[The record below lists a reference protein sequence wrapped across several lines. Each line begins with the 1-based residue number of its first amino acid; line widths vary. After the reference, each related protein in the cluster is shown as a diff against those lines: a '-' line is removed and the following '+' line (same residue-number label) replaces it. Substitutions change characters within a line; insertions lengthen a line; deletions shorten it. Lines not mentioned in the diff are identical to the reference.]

1 MVVSHIEI
9 AYCGVRESV
18 SGVNVLDKAVV
29 ILDALERTPLTLTEL
44 SAATGLPRATAHR
57 LSVALERHGL
67 VARDDVG
74 RFELGPRLVSL
85 AGAGATG
92 GRSLAEV
99 ARPALTIL
107 RDTTGESSQL
117 YVPRG
122 ESRIC
127 LLSLES
133 PHSLRTIVPVGAA
146 LPMNLGSAG
155 KVLRGDPAARRR
167 GWAESV
173 EEREKGVASVSAP
186 VYLGDKVI
194 AAVSVSGPI
203 ERTSRRPGRRYAA
216 AVMEA
221 AGAVERAL

>member
-1 MVVSHIEI
+1 MIVSHVEI

-18 SGVNVLDKAVV
+18 SGVNVLDKAVL

-117 YVPRG
+117 YVPWG
-122 ESRIC
+122 DSSESKQIR
-127 LLSLES
+127 LS
-133 PHSLRTIVPVGAA
+133 P
-146 LPMNLGSAG
+146 LG
-155 KVLRGDPAARRR
+155 
-167 GWAESV
+167 
-173 EEREKGVASVSAP
+173 
-186 VYLGDKVI
+186 
-194 AAVSVSGPI
+194 
-203 ERTSRRPGRRYAA
+203 T
-216 AVMEA
+216 
-221 AGAVERAL
+221 